1 MHVLHTP
8 LVPTPRMLK
17 ACALFG
23 VSITKSSRRLP
34 DAALVALARE
44 IDTSLAARAVCV
56 VHGSS
61 GSGKSTLLSI
71 LERRL
76 RVQGH
81 RVRRPTALLAHTS
94 LVDQSAASLELT
106 IDALAAAGITEPA
119 LLIRPPCALSEGQ
132 RHRAALAITLLRLS
146 RLARQ
151 APLRGRGGMQSRATL
166 SRAAPCT
173 TLLIDEFTSALDPVW
188 AAAVARA
195 LPHLLVRLDA
205 PIRVVVATSRPDLDI
220 PGSTRIHLP
229 DLTAAA

>member
-23 VSITKSSRRLP
+23 VSITKSLRRMP
-34 DAALVALARE
+34 DSALVVLARE
-44 IDTSLAARAVCV
+44 IDTSLAARGVCV

-151 APLRGRGGMQSRATL
+151 APLRTGMQSRATL

-205 PIRVVVATSRPDLDI
+205 PIRVVVATSRPDLEI